1 MVFCPPEWTQVER
14 GTLSISAKST
24 RLGCVRVFRDRFS
37 IGSQLQGPLEFGT
50 LLLGTLANDATH
62 ARWFGMRMTEDDVAV
77 GRAAIDICATGPGEL
92 LSVLLDANTVR
103 DLGIGAATENAYL
116 LRNPSG
122 TRRLRSFLS
131 TLFEVDEPFACPLS
145 ERLDMEKTLLALVR
159 DATLGRR
166 IVPGA
171 LTQRFQAVRT
181 CDAYMHAHIDEP
193 ISLQNLSDE
202 CGFRP
207 RSLINAFE
215 AFTGVSPMMYLKSL
229 RLNGV
234 RKTLRAAGRRRARII
249 DIAMDWGF
257 EHMGHFA
264 ADYRAMFGER
274 PSETP
279 QAPEVASPEPALAVR

>member
-14 GTLSISAKST
+14 GTLSISAKSI

-37 IGSQLQGPLEFGT
+37 IGSQLQGPLELGT
-50 LLLGTLANDATH
+50 LLLGTLSNLATH
-62 ARWFGMRMTEDDVAV
+62 ARWFGMRLTEDDVAV
-77 GRAAIDICATGPGEL
+77 GRAAIDIRATGPGEL
-92 LSVLLDANTVR
+92 LSVLLDAETVR
-103 DLGIGAATENAYL
+103 NLGIGAATENAYL

-122 TRRLRSFLS
+122 TRRLRSFLG
-131 TLFEVDEPFACPLS
+131 TLFELEEPFARPLG
-145 ERLDMEKTLLALVR
+145 ERRDMERALLTLVR
-159 DATLGRR
+159 DVTLGRR

-171 LTQRFQAVRT
+171 LVQRFQAVRA
-181 CDAYMHAHIDEP
+181 CDAYMREHIDEP
-193 ISLQNLSDE
+193 ISLQDLSDA

-215 AFTGVSPMMYLKSL
+215 AFTGVSPMMYLKAL

-234 RKTLRAAGRRRARII
+234 RKALRANGHRARII

-279 QAPEVASPEPALAVR
+279 RAQGDLVLS